1 MFVILS
7 HFMVAQMKTTLITVA
22 VKLTTIIYRITTKG
36 LYDAVLSVESKNLKI
51 IFYLYGVPRL
61 TCLGML

>member
-1 MFVILS
+1 MCVSLYVSMFVILS

-36 LYDAVLSVESKNLKI
+36 LYDAVLRVE
-51 IFYLYGVPRL
+51 
-61 TCLGML
+61 